1 MSKRKEAIARYAI
14 IINRL
19 RRSPASYNQILQ
31 ALELESEIHS
41 YNYTVSKRA
50 FGRAL
55 NDIRTIYGIS
65 IEFDFAGG
73 KYHIVAEGEYEN
85 NQRLLEAFDT
95 FNALKV
101 TNRLPQFIHYETR
114 RPSGTEHMSGLLRA
128 IQNKLRVTFTY
139 FKYWTGESAL
149 RHVEPLALKESIN
162 RWYLV
167 ARDLDKN
174 AIRIFGLERL
184 SSLEFTGEKFRRP
197 KDFDV
202 KRLFQYSFGIIVGTQ
217 KNPEDIVLA
226 IQKPQAEYIKSMP
239 LHVSQKILRETE
251 SEVHISLKLL
261 ITEDFVQ
268 EIMSHGDRIK
278 VLQPQQLIEEIRNTC
293 DEVLRQYKE

>member
-19 RRSPASYNQILQ
+19 RHSPASYNQILQ
-31 ALELESEIHS
+31 ALESESEIHS

-50 FGRAL
+50 FGSAL

-128 IQNKLRVTFTY
+128 IQNKLRVTFY
-139 FKYWTGESAL
+139 
-149 RHVEPLALKESIN
+149 
-162 RWYLV
+162 
-167 ARDLDKN
+167 
-174 AIRIFGLERL
+174 
-184 SSLEFTGEKFRRP
+184 
-197 KDFDV
+197 
-202 KRLFQYSFGIIVGTQ
+202 LFQILDGGISIEACGASRAQGIHQSVVLSRPRFGQKCYSHFWSG
-217 KNPEDIVLA
+217 
-226 IQKPQAEYIKSMP
+226 
-239 LHVSQKILRETE
+239 
-251 SEVHISLKLL
+251 
-261 ITEDFVQ
+261 
-268 EIMSHGDRIK
+268 K
-278 VLQPQQLIEEIRNTC
+278 V
-293 DEVLRQYKE
+293 V